1 MTRSAEYWKRRA
13 EANMDGVQRGAE
25 QRLDRLGRAYRQA
38 AQELT
43 DEVKRILG
51 TYAKRFDLTPE
62 EAAAALREPADEES
76 RAYGYRISRA
86 EALEKAIRE
95 RLNGL
100 GARLERETAAQREW
114 TASQSY
120 QSAQKM
126 VRDMTGGVVSHAVPD
141 LQGMLRAMDTAWSGR
156 NYSARIWRNTDQLAQ
171 MLEDEIKAAFLSGKS
186 VRRIADTI
194 MDRFGVGYRAAE
206 CLVRTE
212 TSYVQ
217 NQTAAKSYEDAG
229 CTEYEILTASD
240 RRTCRRCA
248 GQNGRRYF
256 FTEMQAGENAPPFHP
271 NCRCTILPVVGETAR
286 PMQGKTGPDE
296 LGFAVAKTG
305 ESGIISYGEM
315 TSEEITARYR
325 KPDGTSLLSK
335 EFSAMPV
342 EIQREAMRGYD
353 KAISMYGNISPQRI
367 KAERMKNNVYALY
380 SPLYKTITLNP
391 SIPDAREEAYAT
403 IIHEM
408 THHAENIGLFK
419 SEDVLK
425 SALKRLGLR
434 ANSRQAKTLQIRTV
448 GSIVESQWSKVHEVV
463 AHAVEKQV
471 KGNGNELTQAI
482 YDTLK
487 EMRVI
492 K

>member
-25 QRLDRLGRAYRQA
+25 QRLARLGRAYHQA
-38 AQELT
+38 ARELEG
-43 DEVKRILG
+43 EVQRILG

-76 RAYGYRISRA
+76 RAYGYRVSRA

-100 GARLERETAAQREW
+100 GARLEWETAAQREW
-114 TASQSY
+114 TASKSY
-120 QSAQKM
+120 QSARKM
-126 VRDMTGGVVSHAVPD
+126 MRDMTGGVVSQAVPD
-141 LQGMLRAMDTAWSGR
+141 LQGLLRAMDTAWSGR
-156 NYSARIWRNTDQLAQ
+156 NYSARIWRNTDHLAQ
-171 MLEDEIKAAFLSGKS
+171 MLEDEIEAAFLSGKS
-186 VRRIADTI
+186 VRRMANVI

-229 CTEYEILTASD
+229 CTEYEVLTAQD
-240 RRTCRRCA
+240 RRTCQYCA
-248 GQNGRRYF
+248 KQNGKRYLF
-256 FTEMQAGENAPPFHP
+256 AEMQAGENAPPFHP
-271 NCRCTILPVVGETAR
+271 NCRCTILPVVGEEERLAK
-286 PMQGKTGPDE
+286 KTGQE

-305 ESGIISYGEM
+305 ESGIINYGEM
-315 TSEEITARYR
+315 TSEEIAARYR

-380 SPLYKTITLNP
+380 STFYKTITLNP
-391 SIPDAREEAYAT
+391 SIQDAREEAYAT
-403 IIHEM
+403 VIHEM

>member
-25 QRLDRLGRAYRQA
+25 QRLARLGRAYHQA
-38 AQELT
+38 ARELEG
-43 DEVKRILG
+43 EVQRILG

-76 RAYGYRISRA
+76 RAYGYRVSRA

-114 TASQSY
+114 TASKSY
-120 QSAQKM
+120 QSARKM
-126 VRDMTGGVVSHAVPD
+126 MRDMTGGLVSQAVPD

-156 NYSARIWRNTDQLAQ
+156 NYSARIWRNTDHLAQ
-171 MLEDEIKAAFLSGKS
+171 MLEDEIEAAFLSGKS
-186 VRRIADTI
+186 VRRMANVI

-248 GQNGRRYF
+248 AQNGKRYP
-256 FTEMQAGENAPPFHP
+256 FTAMQAGENAPPFHP
-271 NCRCTILPVVGETAR
+271 NCRCTILPVVGEEERLEKKA
-286 PMQGKTGPDE
+286 GPEE

-305 ESGIISYGEM
+305 ESGIIKVKNSDLPNGLPIKGTPNSTVDKTDDSGVTLQRRLYGEDGLALTDYDVSDHGLPHLHPTGAHKHM
-315 TSEEITARYR
+315 YSHGRR
-325 KPDGTSLLSK
+325 PVRGKPEKLSK
-335 EFSAMPV
+335 EELEQNSDIIKDG
-342 EIQREAMRGYD
+342 ENYHD
-353 KAISMYGNISPQRI
+353 KG
-367 KAERMKNNVYALY
+367 
-380 SPLYKTITLNP
+380 
-391 SIPDAREEAYAT
+391 
-403 IIHEM
+403 
-408 THHAENIGLFK
+408 
-419 SEDVLK
+419 
-425 SALKRLGLR
+425 
-434 ANSRQAKTLQIRTV
+434 
-448 GSIVESQWSKVHEVV
+448 
-463 AHAVEKQV
+463 
-471 KGNGNELTQAI
+471 
-482 YDTLK
+482 
-487 EMRVI
+487 
-492 K
+492 

>member
-25 QRLDRLGRAYRQA
+25 QRLARLGRAYHQA
-38 AQELT
+38 ARELEG
-43 DEVKRILG
+43 EVQRILG

-76 RAYGYRISRA
+76 RAYGYRVSRA

-114 TASQSY
+114 TASKSY
-120 QSAQKM
+120 QSARKM
-126 VRDMTGGVVSHAVPD
+126 MRNMTGGVVSQAVPD
-141 LQGMLRAMDTAWSGR
+141 LQGLLRAMDTAWSGR

-171 MLEDEIKAAFLSGKS
+171 MLEDEIEAAFLSGKS
-186 VRRIADTI
+186 VRRMANVI

-248 GQNGRRYF
+248 AQNGRRYL

-271 NCRCTILPVVGETAR
+271 NCRCTILPVVGEEERLA
-286 PMQGKTGPDE
+286 KKAGPEE

-305 ESGIISYGEM
+305 ESGIIKVKNSDLPNGLPIKGTPNSTVDKTDDSGVTLQRRLYGEDGLALTDYDVSDHGLPHLHPTGAHKHM
-315 TSEEITARYR
+315 YSHGRR
-325 KPDGTSLLSK
+325 PVRGKPEKLSK
-335 EFSAMPV
+335 EELEQNSDIIKDG
-342 EIQREAMRGYD
+342 ENYHD
-353 KAISMYGNISPQRI
+353 KG
-367 KAERMKNNVYALY
+367 
-380 SPLYKTITLNP
+380 
-391 SIPDAREEAYAT
+391 
-403 IIHEM
+403 
-408 THHAENIGLFK
+408 
-419 SEDVLK
+419 
-425 SALKRLGLR
+425 
-434 ANSRQAKTLQIRTV
+434 
-448 GSIVESQWSKVHEVV
+448 
-463 AHAVEKQV
+463 
-471 KGNGNELTQAI
+471 
-482 YDTLK
+482 
-487 EMRVI
+487 
-492 K
+492 

>member
-25 QRLDRLGRAYRQA
+25 QRLARLGRAYHQA
-38 AQELT
+38 ARELEG
-43 DEVKRILG
+43 EVQRILG

-76 RAYGYRISRA
+76 RAYGYRVSRA

-114 TASQSY
+114 TASKSY
-120 QSAQKM
+120 QSARKM
-126 VRDMTGGVVSHAVPD
+126 MRDMTGGVVSQAVPD
-141 LQGMLRAMDTAWSGR
+141 LQGLLRAMDTAWSGR

-171 MLEDEIKAAFLSGKS
+171 MLEDEIEAAFLSGKS
-186 VRRIADTI
+186 VRRMANVI

-206 CLVRTE
+206 CLMRTE

-248 GQNGRRYF
+248 AQNGRRYL

-271 NCRCTILPVVGETAR
+271 NCRCTILPVVGEDKQLA
-286 PMQGKTGPDE
+286 KKAGPEE

-305 ESGIISYGEM
+305 ESGIIVPKADGVLDLETGVRYQLAKGSKLQDV
-315 TSEEITARYR
+315 EIFAG
-325 KPDGTSLLSK
+325 KGSKK
-335 EFSAMPV
+335 EFRQA
-342 EIQREAMRGYD
+342 EKYAQR
-353 KAISMYGNISPQRI
+353 YGGAASNWQHAKGKGMLATDEGDV
-367 KAERMKNNVYALY
+367 KAE
-380 SPLYKTITLNP
+380 
-391 SIPDAREEAYAT
+391 
-403 IIHEM
+403 IHWVQCEG
-408 THHAENIGLFK
+408 IGK
-419 SEDVLK
+419 
-425 SALKRLGLR
+425 
-434 ANSRQAKTLQIRTV
+434 
-448 GSIVESQWSKVHEVV
+448 
-463 AHAVEKQV
+463 
-471 KGNGNELTQAI
+471 
-482 YDTLK
+482 K
-487 EMRVI
+487 EMFV
-492 K
+492 KKWLE